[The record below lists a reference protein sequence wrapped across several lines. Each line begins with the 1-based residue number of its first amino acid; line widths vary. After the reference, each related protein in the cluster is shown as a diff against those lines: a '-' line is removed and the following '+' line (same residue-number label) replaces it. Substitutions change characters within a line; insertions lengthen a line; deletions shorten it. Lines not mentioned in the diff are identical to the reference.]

1 MQNLPILYSFVRCPY
16 AMRARF
22 ALVYSNIKCALIEV
36 DLKNKPEELLKTSP
50 KGTVPVLYLPSG
62 QVIDQSIDII
72 NYALSQNDPDAICNV
87 EPDDQKI
94 IDRLTN
100 KNDTIFAPLLNKYKY
115 FNRHPEESQSSYR
128 EQIEIHF
135 LQQMNTQL
143 ELFPYLIGQK
153 LSVADIAIFPF
164 IRQFT
169 HVDPSWPL
177 DMHYK
182 SLATWLERFT
192 KAPSFEIIMQK
203 NTPWVPG
210 DPEVIFHDNPFE
222 IKSSEIN

>member
-1 MQNLPILYSFVRCPY
+1 MQNLPILYSFSRCPY
-16 AMRARF
+16 AIRARF
-22 ALVYSNIKCALIEV
+22 ALLYSDIKCTLREV

-50 KGTVPVLYLPSG
+50 KGTVPVLHLPDG
-62 QVIDQSIDII
+62 RVIDQSLDII
-72 NYALSQNDPDAICNV
+72 DYALRQNDPDAIRDV
-87 EPDDQKI
+87 EPNDQKI
-94 IDRLTN
+94 VDRLVT
-100 KNDTIFAPLLNKYKY
+100 KNDTVFAPLLNKYKY
-115 FNRHPEESQSSYR
+115 FDRHPEESQNSYR

-143 ELFPYLIGQK
+143 ELFPYLTGKK

-177 DMHYK
+177 EKHYK
-182 SLATWLERFT
+182 FLAEWLERFT

-203 NTPWVPG
+203 NNPWSLG
-210 DPEVIFHDNPFE
+210 DPDIIFPQ
-222 IKSSEIN
+222 KS